1 MSLEMVEQFH
11 AILTDETSPEQGA
24 RTLQKNLQ
32 QIIEQGEDL

>member
-1 MSLEMVEQFH
+1 MAEQFN
-11 AILTDETSPEQGA
+11 AILTGETLPEQGA